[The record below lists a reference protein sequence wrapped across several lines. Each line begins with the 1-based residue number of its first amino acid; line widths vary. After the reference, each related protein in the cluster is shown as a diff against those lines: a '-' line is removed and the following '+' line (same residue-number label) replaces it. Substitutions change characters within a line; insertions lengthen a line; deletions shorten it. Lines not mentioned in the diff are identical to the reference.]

1 MKTFKV
7 LIVALALLVNLLFA
21 QPSFA
26 DRPKYTKDPHYIE
39 VTQTLDQ
46 LIKAK
51 ESQEIDAGNTP
62 EEIDKKIAELE
73 FEKYAI
79 ETGNNWSQCRN
90 ETGKTLAVYGPNRK
104 KSASSYDNTIYFLA
118 DGQATEVE
126 WNCEGI
132 YLPSGVTV
140 TGLTPDGQAQELTSA
155 VALKI
160 ANGTQLIAKTNPDT
174 KAIELSAVPANI
186 FKSGDVNWF
195 IPNVSPEFI
204 AARVPNIPM
213 PEEDD

>member
-1 MKTFKV
+1 MKTCKV
-7 LIVALALLVNLLFA
+7 ILVALVILVNLLFV

-26 DRPKYTKDPHYIE
+26 DKPKYTKDPHYIE
-39 VTQTLDQ
+39 VTQNLER

-51 ESQEIDAGNTP
+51 NSQELAAGTTP
-62 EEIDKKIAELE
+62 EEMDKKIAELE

-90 ETGKTLAVYGPNRK
+90 ETGKTLAVYGPNHK
-104 KSASSYDNTIYFLA
+104 KSPSYYDNSIYFLA
-118 DGQATEVE
+118 DGQATEAK

-160 ANGTQLIAKTNPDT
+160 VNGTQLIAKTNPVT

-186 FKSGDVNWF
+186 FKPGDVNWF

-213 PEEDD
+213 PEED

>member
-1 MKTFKV
+1 MKPFK
-7 LIVALALLVNLLFA
+7 LLLVALVIMVNLLFA

-26 DRPKYTKDPHYIE
+26 DPPKYTKDPHYIE
-39 VTQTLDQ
+39 VTQTLNK
-46 LIKAK
+46 LLEAK
-51 ESQEIDAGNTP
+51 KSP
-62 EEIDKKIAELE
+62 ELAEGTAPEKIDKQIAELK

-118 DGQATEVE
+118 DSQATEAK

-140 TGLTPDGQAQELTSA
+140 TGLTPDGQAKELTSA
-155 VALKI
+155 VALKMVD
-160 ANGTQLIAKTNPDT
+160 GTQLIAKTNPDT
-174 KAIELSAVPANI
+174 GAIQLSAVPANI
-186 FKSGDVNWF
+186 FKAGDVNWF
-195 IPNVSPEFI
+195 IPDVSPEFI

-213 PEEDD
+213 PEND

>member
-1 MKTFKV
+1 MKNFKAI
-7 LIVALALLVNLLFA
+7 LVALVILVNLLFA

-26 DRPKYTKDPHYIE
+26 DKPKYTKDPHYIE
-39 VTQTLDQ
+39 VTQTLEQ
-46 LIKAK
+46 LVKAK
-51 ESQEIDAGNTP
+51 ESQELAADTTP

-73 FEKYAI
+73 FKKYAI

-90 ETGKTLAVYGPNRK
+90 ETGKTLAVYGPNGK
-104 KSASSYDNTIYFLA
+104 KSPSSYDNTIYFLA
-118 DGQATEVE
+118 DGQATEAK

-140 TGLTPDGQAQELTSA
+140 TGLTPDGKGQELTSA

-160 ANGTQLIAKTNPDT
+160 VNGTQLIAKTNQDT
-174 KAIELSAVPANI
+174 GAIELSAVPANI

-213 PEEDD
+213 PEED